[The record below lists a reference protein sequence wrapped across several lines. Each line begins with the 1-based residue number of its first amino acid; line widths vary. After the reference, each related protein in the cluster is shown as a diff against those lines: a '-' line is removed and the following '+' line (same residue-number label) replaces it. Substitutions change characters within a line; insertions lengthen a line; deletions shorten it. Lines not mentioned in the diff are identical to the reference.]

1 MEKLDFNLLKQEIDY
16 VINNQAFNE
25 AFECYNLVKNWV
37 DNTNIKSV
45 DPDDYKLYQ
54 NYLVKLKF
62 LALNFFN
69 IDEYPELIKNYANL
83 AFEISGY
90 NIWDKLETEIIAM
103 EDINQRDEFKKKIKL
118 ALEQCLGNLTDLN
131 RPEQPRKI
139 SEWVK
144 DFVINLG
151 VDRFDK
157 LKKAEYL
164 SSGKS
169 IKNLSNGDKEK
180 VKTLLNIYENLSL
193 SSKTKEGYENSV
205 LMNING
211 IPVIFHRGEIEEI
224 RKNDIEEINREK
236 TVDILADQKVPSA
249 ADNQLKEIT
258 PVEIFNPTPVSSIA
272 TPEKQNIPRTT
283 ELEEILDSYSPA
295 SLEYKAISQE
305 IMRLKKTEARKNA
318 KR

>member
-1 MEKLDFNLLKQEIDY
+1 MAKLDFNLLKQEIDY

-45 DPDDYKLYQ
+45 APEDYKLYQ
-54 NYLVKLKF
+54 DYLIELKF
-62 LALNFFN
+62 LALNFFDT
-69 IDEYPELIKNYANL
+69 DEYPELIKNYANL
-83 AFEISGY
+83 AFEIPGY
-90 NIWDKLETEIIAM
+90 SLWEKLETEIIAM

-118 ALEQCLGNLTDLN
+118 SLEQCLENLTVLN

-139 SEWVK
+139 SEWIK
-144 DFVINLG
+144 DFIINLG
-151 VDRFDK
+151 IDEFDK

-164 SSGKS
+164 ANSRS
-169 IKNLSNGDKEK
+169 IKSLSSKDKEK
-180 VKTLLNIYENLSL
+180 VKELLDIYENLSL
-193 SSKTKEGYENSV
+193 SSKLKEGYENSV
-205 LMNING
+205 LMNIDG
-211 IPVIFHRGEIEEI
+211 SPVIFHRGKVEELKKIDISGINEVKTDDVLSDVKPISIVSKNLPIEDPSSPEAPAVH
-224 RKNDIEEINREK
+224 EK
-236 TVDILADQKVPSA
+236 PK
-249 ADNQLKEIT
+249 
-258 PVEIFNPTPVSSIA
+258 
-272 TPEKQNIPRTT
+272 NIPRTT